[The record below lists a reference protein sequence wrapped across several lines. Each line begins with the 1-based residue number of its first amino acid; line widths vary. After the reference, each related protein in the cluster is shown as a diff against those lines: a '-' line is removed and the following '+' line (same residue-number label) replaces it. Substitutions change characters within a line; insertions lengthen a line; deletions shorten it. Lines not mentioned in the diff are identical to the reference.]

1 METLKERISREYVDA
16 FKARNTIKKNLL
28 GVIKAEITTQEKN
41 SNVVDLSDENVF
53 KIIKKVSKNISET
66 LSQADNAESREELA
80 IVEEFLPKQ
89 MSETEVEAEVVKVI
103 SELGASSPADM
114 GKVMGGF
121 NSKFA
126 GKADNKTVSI
136 IVKKLLQK

>member
-41 SNVVDLSDENVF
+41 SNVADLSDENVL
-53 KIIKKVSKNISET
+53 KIIKKVSKNINET
-66 LSQADNAESREELA
+66 LSQADNAESREELV

-89 MSETEVEAEVVKVI
+89 MSEAEVEAEVAKVI
-103 SELGASSPADM
+103 SETGASSPSDM

-121 NSKFA
+121 NAKFA

>member
-89 MSETEVEAEVVKVI
+89 MSETEVETEVAKVI
-103 SELGASSPADM
+103 SEIGASSPSDM
-114 GKVMGGF
+114 GKVMNGF
-121 NSKFA
+121 NAKFA

-136 IVKKLLQK
+136 IVKKSLQK

>member
-1 METLKERISREYVDA
+1 METLKERISREYVEA

-41 SNVVDLSDENVF
+41 SNVTDLSDDNVL

-89 MSETEVEAEVVKVI
+89 MSEVEVEAEVAKVI
-103 SELGASSPADM
+103 AETGASSPADM

-121 NSKFA
+121 NAKFA

>member
-1 METLKERISREYVDA
+1 METLKERISREYVEA

-41 SNVVDLSDENVF
+41 SNVTDLSDDNVL

-89 MSETEVEAEVVKVI
+89 MSEVDVEAEVAKVI
-103 SELGASSPADM
+103 AETGASSPADM

-121 NSKFA
+121 NAKFA

>member
-89 MSETEVEAEVVKVI
+89 MSETEVETEVAKVI

>member
-41 SNVVDLSDENVF
+41 SNVSDLSDENVL
-53 KIIKKVSKNISET
+53 KIIKKVSKNINET
-66 LSQADNAESREELA
+66 LSQADNAESREELV

-89 MSETEVEAEVVKVI
+89 MSEAEVEAEVTKII
-103 SELGASSPADM
+103 SETGASSPSDM

-121 NSKFA
+121 NAKFA

>member
-89 MSETEVEAEVVKVI
+89 MSETEVETEVAKVI

-126 GKADNKTVSI
+126 GKADNKTVST